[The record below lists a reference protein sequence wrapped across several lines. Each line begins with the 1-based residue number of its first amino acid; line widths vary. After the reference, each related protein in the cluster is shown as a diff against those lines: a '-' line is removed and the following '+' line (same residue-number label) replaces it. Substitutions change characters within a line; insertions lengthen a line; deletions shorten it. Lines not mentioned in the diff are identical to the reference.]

1 MRTLLKFFLGFLLC
15 LLVIIGAVM
24 NEIAIEKR
32 KESEC
37 QQRATDDIMFDINQ
51 KKRLDLE
58 PLLSAEEMDSIVD
71 KSLRDLD
78 SKLDQSKH

>member
-32 KESEC
+32 KESER